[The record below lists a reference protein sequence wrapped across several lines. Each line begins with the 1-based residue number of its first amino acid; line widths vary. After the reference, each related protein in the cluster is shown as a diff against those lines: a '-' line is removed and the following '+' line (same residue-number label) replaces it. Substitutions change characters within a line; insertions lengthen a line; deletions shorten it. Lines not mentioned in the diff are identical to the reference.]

1 MRAVRE
7 CGSWYNSPR
16 LELDEIQGKCEFE
29 YVIIYL
35 RYKIRSRSIEQYG
48 GFETRLV
55 PQAAEVIRFRM
66 YVAETILTETY
77 HGDERVTFF
86 FFLRR
91 PPLLRFFLASLP

>member
-1 MRAVRE
+1 MKRVMTF
-7 CGSWYNSPR
+7 
-16 LELDEIQGKCEFE
+16 I
-29 YVIIYL
+29 L

-55 PQAAEVIRFRM
+55 PQAAEVLRFRM

-86 FFLRR
+86 FFSA
-91 PPLLRFFLASLP
+91 PASPVTFFPSQSPLKVCLTKVTKYDFHT